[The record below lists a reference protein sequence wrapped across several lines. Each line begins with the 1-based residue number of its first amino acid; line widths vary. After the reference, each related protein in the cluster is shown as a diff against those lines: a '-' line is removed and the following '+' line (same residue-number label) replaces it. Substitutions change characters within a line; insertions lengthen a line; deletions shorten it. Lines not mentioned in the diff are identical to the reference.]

1 MKRRMLATADY
12 PPPPPP
18 PPPSSSKMDSRKML
32 VIVLLL
38 VIIIVSAGV
47 LFYLAT
53 NQSSSNGNPTPTPT
67 GTATPTPTGTGA
79 TPTPT
84 ATPSGNTETGG
95 YKAGTWVQYALKAY
109 DEGELVSE
117 STLKYAVDE
126 GTYSGTACWLMTIET
141 ESQESETKSV
151 TTYWMNKNTLQEIH
165 MKMQMY
171 VNGELLYE
179 TEEDIEPGDSGDMPE
194 QIDVNTAAIY
204 ETITVPAGTFNCGKM
219 SITTSVSGVTRTTST
234 WASAEVP
241 ITALVKT
248 ESIADGAVTS
258 TMELISYHS

>member
-1 MKRRMLATADY
+1 MKGRMLTAADY

-18 PPPSSSKMDSRKML
+18 PPPSSPKRDSRRIL
-32 VIVLLL
+32 VVVLLL

-53 NQSSSNGNPTPTPT
+53 SQSPSTGNPTPTPKV
-67 GTATPTPTGTGA
+67 TPTPTGTGA

-84 ATPSGNTETGG
+84 ATSSGDNQVGS
-95 YKAGTWVQYALKAY
+95 YKAGTWAQYALKAY

-117 STLKYAVDE
+117 STLKYAIDE

-141 ESQESETKSV
+141 ETQESGTKSV
-151 TTYWMNKNTLQEIH
+151 TTYWTDKSTLQAIH

-171 VNGELLYE
+171 VNGDLVYE
-179 TEEDIEPGDSGDMPE
+179 TEEDLEPGDSGDMPE
-194 QIDVNTAAIY
+194 QIDLSTATSS
-204 ETITVPAGTFNCGKM
+204 ETITVPAGTFNCGKT
-219 SITTSVSGVTRTTST
+219 SITTNISGVTRTTST
-234 WASAEVP
+234 WASAQVP

-248 ESIADGAVTS
+248 ESLSDGAVIS
-258 TMELISYHS
+258 TMELVSYHS